1 MRVCGSR
8 YTIGR
13 RAADRHAADRHSE
26 GTHRDRRENRKGNI
40 MITVS
45 LCMIVKNE
53 EKILARCLDS
63 IADLMDEIII
73 VDTGSTDA
81 TKQIAAG
88 YTDKIYDFEWIGD
101 FAAARNF
108 AFSEASMEYIYSA
121 DADEVVDEENR
132 EAFRRLKETLLPE
145 IDMVQM
151 YYANQLA
158 YGTIY
163 NYDRELRP
171 KLFRRLRT
179 FQWQGAIH
187 EQVGL
192 DPVIFD
198 SEIEIRHMPENNHKD
213 RDLAAFARMT
223 ANGYRL
229 DKRLHNIYA
238 KELFISGEDKDFVVA
253 GEFFRQSC
261 QDTERS
267 EDEIKEAACVAAR
280 AARICGDTEDFF
292 KYALKVIACEGCAE
306 ICCEL
311 GEYFLLRRDID
322 EAIVWFYNGA
332 YETESIL
339 NIHSSGDIPLMRL
352 AECYREAGNEDQ
364 AAEYER
370 LAGQWKLENVKNRQD
385 T

>member
-1 MRVCGSR
+1 
-8 YTIGR
+8 
-13 RAADRHAADRHSE
+13 
-26 GTHRDRRENRKGNI
+26 

-81 TKQIAAG
+81 TKLIAAK
-88 YTDKIYDFEWIGD
+88 YTDKIYDFTWIGD
-101 FAAARNF
+101 FSAARNF
-108 AFSEASMEYIYSA
+108 AFSKAEMEYIYSA
-121 DADEVVDEENR
+121 DADEVLDEDNR
-132 EAFRRLKETLLPE
+132 EAFRQLKSTLLSE
-145 IDMVQM
+145 IDIVQM

-158 YGTIY
+158 HGTIY
-163 NYDRELRP
+163 NFDRELRP
-171 KLFRRLRT
+171 KLFKRLRT

-192 DPVIFD
+192 EPVIYD
-198 SEIEIRHMPENNHKD
+198 SDIEIQHMPENNHKD
-213 RDLAAFARMT
+213 RDLAAFVRRTEA
-223 ANGYRL
+223 GDRL

-238 KELFISGEDKDFVVA
+238 KELFISGEDRDFTA
-253 GEFFRQSC
+253 ARDFFRNSC
-261 QDTERS
+261 MDMDRS

-292 KYALKVIACEGCAE
+292 KYAVKVIACEGCAE

-311 GEYFLLRRDID
+311 GEYFLQKRDID
-322 EAIVWFYNGA
+322 EAILWFYNGA

-339 NIHSSGDIPLMRL
+339 NIHSSGDIPLYGLSR
-352 AECYREAGNEDQ
+352 CYREAGNEEQ

-370 LAGQWKLENVKNRQD
+370 LAREWKVQE
-385 T
+385 

>member
-1 MRVCGSR
+1 MV
-8 YTIGR
+8 TI
-13 RAADRHAADRHSE
+13 
-26 GTHRDRRENRKGNI
+26 
-40 MITVS
+40 S

-81 TKQIAAG
+81 TKAIAAK
-88 YTDKIYDFEWIGD
+88 YTDKVYDFEWIGD

-108 AFSEASMEYIYSA
+108 AFSKANMEYIYSA
-121 DADEVVDEENR
+121 DADEVLDTDNR
-132 EAFRRLKETLLPE
+132 QAFRQLKETLMPE
-145 IDMVQM
+145 IDIVQM
-151 YYANQLA
+151 YYANQLS

-163 NYDRELRP
+163 NFDRELRP

-179 FQWQGAIH
+179 FRWAGAVH

-192 DPVIFD
+192 EPVIYD
-198 SEIEIRHMPENNHKD
+198 SDIEICHMPENSHKD
-213 RDLAAFARMT
+213 RDLAVFVRMT
-223 ANGYRL
+223 ESGDRL

-238 KELFISGEDKDFVVA
+238 KELFISGEDKDFITA
-253 GEFFRQSC
+253 AEFFRQSC
-261 QDTERS
+261 QDAERN
-267 EDEIKEAACVAAR
+267 EDEIKEAACAAAR
-280 AARICGDTEDFF
+280 AARICGDTEGFF
-292 KYALKVIACEGCAE
+292 KYALKVIACDGCSE

-311 GEYFLLRRDID
+311 GEHYLQRQDLD
-322 EAIVWFYNGA
+322 EAIIWFYNAA

-339 NIHSSGDIPLMRL
+339 NIHSGGDVPLMRL
-352 AECYREAGNEDQ
+352 AECYRLAGNEEM

-370 LAGQWKLENVKNRQD
+370 LAGDWKIEDAEGKRA

>member
-1 MRVCGSR
+1 
-8 YTIGR
+8 
-13 RAADRHAADRHSE
+13 
-26 GTHRDRRENRKGNI
+26 

-53 EKILARCLDS
+53 ERILARCLDS

-81 TKQIAAG
+81 TKKIAAN
-88 YTDKIYDFEWIGD
+88 YTDKIYDFTWIGD

-108 AFSEASMEYIYSA
+108 AFAQADMEYIYSA
-121 DADEVVDEENR
+121 DADEVLDEENR
-132 EAFRRLKETLLPE
+132 EAFRQLKETLLPE

-151 YYANQLA
+151 YYANQLTH
-158 YGTIY
+158 GTIY
-163 NYDRELRP
+163 NFDRELRP
-171 KLFRRLRT
+171 KLFKRLRT

-192 DPVIFD
+192 QPVIYD
-198 SEIEIRHMPENNHKD
+198 SDIEIQHMPENSHKD

-223 ANGYRL
+223 DDGIRL

-238 KELFISGEDKDFVVA
+238 KELFISGEDKDFVA
-253 GEFFRQSC
+253 AREFFRQSC

-292 KYALKVIACEGCAE
+292 KYAMKVIACEGCSE

-311 GEYFLLRRDID
+311 GEYYLQRQDID

-339 NIHSSGDIPLMRL
+339 NVHSGGDIPLQGL
-352 AECYREAGNEDQ
+352 AECYREAGNETQ

-370 LAGQWKLENVKNRQD
+370 LAGEWKPEQEEN
-385 T
+385 